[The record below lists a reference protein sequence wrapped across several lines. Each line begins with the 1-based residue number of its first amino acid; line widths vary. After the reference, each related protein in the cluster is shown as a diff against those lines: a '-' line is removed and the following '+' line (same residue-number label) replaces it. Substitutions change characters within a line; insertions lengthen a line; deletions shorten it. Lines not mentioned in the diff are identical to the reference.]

1 MKSVWRAL
9 CLLPVLGLAAC
20 GGSEDDEDAFEQ
32 QKASA
37 VEPANQSVATANRMR
52 APSNSSRFGVAT
64 GVYGSL
70 KAGESDYYSVTLD
83 FFDSGDH
90 QVRLK
95 SLSADLDLEVIDW
108 TDLSRTSEAS
118 GTSDELV
125 ALSTRDVSFFGSG
138 PDEVRVLMRVYGK
151 TDTAEGD
158 FTLEFWTFDD

>member
-9 CLLPVLGLAAC
+9 CLLPILGLAAC
-20 GGSEDDEDAFEQ
+20 GGGEDDDDVFEQ
-32 QKASA
+32 QKAA
-37 VEPANQSVATANRMR
+37 AAEPANQSAATANRMR
-52 APSNSSRFGVAT
+52 APYAYSRTGSAT

-70 KAGESDYYSVTLD
+70 KAGESDYYYVELD

-108 TDLSRTSEAS
+108 TDLSRMSEAS

-138 PDEVRVLMRVYGK
+138 PDDVRVLMRVYGK